1 VPATFRTQVHE
12 YGLFPLNKTL
22 KSDSSSFHR
31 LRTHFLVP
39 ILGTLHHQG
48 LSLRPSA
55 TARQRCEHTTL
66 TTRTNW
72 LADTTQTP
80 PNREKEQTI
89 TSSTSASISY
99 PRNPRIKSSHNA
111 SILVSSPLYFD
122 TRHFLIKSTILLC
135 PLKILTSSH
144 HESVPYE
151 RRCQGYA
158 KGSFQLAACVCYRE
172 RLYGWVLVW
181 L

>member
-55 TARQRCEHTTL
+55 TARQRCEHTHPRRERTGSPTL
-66 TTRTNW
+66 LRRHPIGRKSRRSRPPPPQVY
-72 LADTTQTP
+72 LTP
-80 PNREKEQTI
+80 EIPALNPLTMHR
-89 TSSTSASISY
+89 SRYLHLSTSIQRFFA
-99 PRNPRIKSSHNA
+99 
-111 SILVSSPLYFD
+111 V
-122 TRHFLIKSTILLC
+122 KSTILLC

-172 RLYGWVLVW
+172 RLHGWVLVW